1 MDVAARSRGVEKPR
15 NVPVGFLLCKSTL
28 DSEECKVIT
37 VDVRLVTTVTQ
48 DCLENTEYTNMDT
61 AYDLGMAHGM
71 FLDAHNSHDG
81 HAGFIS

>member
-1 MDVAARSRGVEKPR
+1 MLG
-15 NVPVGFLLCKSTL
+15 NVPIGFLLCKSIL

-37 VDVRLVTTVTQ
+37 VAVDLVTTVTQ

-61 AYDLGMAHGM
+61 AYDFWAVHET

-81 HAGFIS
+81 HAGFISR